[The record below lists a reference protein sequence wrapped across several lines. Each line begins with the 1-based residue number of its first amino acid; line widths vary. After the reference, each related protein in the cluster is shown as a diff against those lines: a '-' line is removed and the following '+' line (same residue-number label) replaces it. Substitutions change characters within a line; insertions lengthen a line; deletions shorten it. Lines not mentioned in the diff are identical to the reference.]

1 MTSSA
6 PLQTG
11 ASLHDLAAGS
21 SAVDPDETR
30 RQTTASLD
38 PFLTNPMLVSGEH
51 KHGHGRSSTHE
62 NGDGPQK
69 NRDNHMPILDGL
81 AKRLGS
87 KALEK
92 VTLDEVLEGGSCSPI
107 S

>member
-6 PLQTG
+6 PFQTG
-11 ASLHDLAAGS
+11 VSSHDLAAGS

-38 PFLTNPMLVSGEH
+38 PFLTNPTLVSGEH
-51 KHGHGRSSTHE
+51 NHDRGRSSAQG
-62 NGDGPQK
+62 NGAGHQK